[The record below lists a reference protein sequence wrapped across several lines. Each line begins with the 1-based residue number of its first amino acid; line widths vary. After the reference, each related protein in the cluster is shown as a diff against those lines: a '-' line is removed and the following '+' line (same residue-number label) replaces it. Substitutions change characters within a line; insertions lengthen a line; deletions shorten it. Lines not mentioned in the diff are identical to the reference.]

1 MTVLEIAADV
11 AGRLDALGIPYAI
24 GGSVASS
31 TWGQMR
37 QTNDIDIA
45 ILLSPPRSSE
55 LLSAFD
61 APYHLGSEELVE
73 ALASEAE
80 FRSVQVI
87 QMEEAFKID
96 LFLLQPG
103 EYTDALLGRA
113 RTMEVLPGERL
124 RFYAAEDIVLAKLR
138 WFRLGNEVS
147 DRQWNDIVNVVEVQS
162 GQLDGTY
169 LARWARH
176 FGVEANLNRA
186 LDQAAR

>member
-1 MTVLEIAADV
+1 MSRLNSAPPSGGSRSTSARVGRPGRTGVSRSDGRPIRRIVNSSRGADRSDGHHARGLAAPADPAARAHAGGARPHDLRAHRGPPRAQAHYRAPTPATRSKVTVLEIAADV

-73 ALASEAE
+73 ALAS
-80 FRSVQVI
+80 
-87 QMEEAFKID
+87 
-96 LFLLQPG
+96 
-103 EYTDALLGRA
+103 
-113 RTMEVLPGERL
+113 
-124 RFYAAEDIVLAKLR
+124 
-138 WFRLGNEVS
+138 
-147 DRQWNDIVNVVEVQS
+147 
-162 GQLDGTY
+162 
-169 LARWARH
+169 
-176 FGVEANLNRA
+176 
-186 LDQAAR
+186 